1 MKDSFGRHVD
11 ILAIGAVLS
20 CYALLVA
27 AQNGME
33 RWHTFVLRKHT
44 VIERIEHR
52 HRIAPAQRAL
62 GAQWSLARGQ
72 RPVISGH

>member
-1 MKDSFGRHVD
+1 MKDSLGRHVD

-33 RWHTFVLRKHT
+33 RWHTFVLRKHS
-44 VIERIEHR
+44 VLERMEHHR
-52 HRIAPAQRAL
+52 RIAPARIAIDPRKWL
-62 GAQWSLARGQ
+62 WRT
-72 RPVISGH
+72 